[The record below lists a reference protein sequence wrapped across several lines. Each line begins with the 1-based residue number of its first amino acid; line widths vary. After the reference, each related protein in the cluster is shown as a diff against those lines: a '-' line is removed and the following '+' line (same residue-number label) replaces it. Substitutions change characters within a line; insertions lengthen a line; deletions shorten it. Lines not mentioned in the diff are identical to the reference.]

1 MQQSNIKSK
10 EKEIINNIFVY
21 KQCYFR
27 YDIVILS
34 QQNNKKIHPHD
45 ERKKMSLLQKDR
57 VSFQKM
63 HQIARIVDHNDR
75 VTRYAIPLIIKW
87 LKTMELMEKMK

>member
-1 MQQSNIKSK
+1 M
-10 EKEIINNIFVY
+10 
-21 KQCYFR
+21 QCYFR

-34 QQNNKKIHPHD
+34 QQNNKKMHPRN
-45 ERKKMSLLQKDR
+45 ERKKRSLIQKDR
-57 VSFQKM
+57 LNFQKI

-75 VTRYAIPLIIKW
+75 VTRYTIPWIIKW